1 MEIQFEGDTGL
12 PSRLWFGGSPLEF
25 YGHLNSLKAAITEH
39 AGVEVVGFHKLR
51 TRKAGSHRYIDVH
64 LVMPK
69 QVDVKTAHEMCDHL
83 EHDIKDRLVRTDIT
97 IHVEPCDDN
106 CPECQVIAC
115 ADRRD

>member
-1 MEIQFEGDTGL
+1 
-12 PSRLWFGGSPLEF
+12 
-25 YGHLNSLKAAITEH
+25 
-39 AGVEVVGFHKLR
+39 VVGFHKLR